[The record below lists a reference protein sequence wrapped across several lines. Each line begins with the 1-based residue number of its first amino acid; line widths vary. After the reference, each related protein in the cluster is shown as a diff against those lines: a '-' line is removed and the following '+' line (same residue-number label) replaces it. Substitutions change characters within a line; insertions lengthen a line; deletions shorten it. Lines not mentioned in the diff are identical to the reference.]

1 MKHEMTHR
9 TIWLFFVTLLAV
21 SQGCTFYHP
30 KPLDERAAKES
41 LEAPDK
47 DRIRVQARELK
58 HPILKPIDLDLA
70 KGLTPGGAA
79 VLAVLAN
86 PALKAA
92 RDKKGVADAQ
102 LFQAGIFSNPQLS
115 YNLDFP
121 TWANTQGAVNAYGVS
136 VSDDITSLFTGGP
149 QVDAARAEAKSV
161 DLDIA
166 WQEWQMALAAR
177 AHVYNLTFLRELAAT
192 AQNQEQALQE
202 NLATMQKAFDS
213 GDVTEVDRTA
223 AQAAL
228 DKAHNT
234 LLVARQQYEQER
246 LSLNQS
252 IGFPPDMKVS
262 LRAEP
267 LPSIE
272 HFPSLEEMM
281 EGLEARRLDLVALKL
296 GYKSEEARLRGAI
309 LAQFPSLV
317 FGVSRA
323 RDTTPV
329 GTTGFSISLPIPLFD
344 RNQGKIAIEKAT
356 RAQLFDEYMTR
367 LFEARSTIATTLADL
382 RSMEE
387 QVDAAEQSIPV
398 AGKLVETYRIA
409 LLEGHADVIT
419 YYSALGDLFARQ
431 MDLLNLKKDLC
442 NRAIALEVASGQFFL
457 PGEAAIRRGGSASE
471 EPAHLGE
478 PARDP
483 AIDAATKGVPR

>member
-1 MKHEMTHR
+1 MF
-9 TIWLFFVTLLAV
+9 LN
-21 SQGCTFYHP
+21 
-30 KPLDERAAKES
+30 
-41 LEAPDK
+41 
-47 DRIRVQARELK
+47 EL
-58 HPILKPIDLDLA
+58 
-70 KGLTPGGAA
+70 T
-79 VLAVLAN
+79 
-86 PALKAA
+86 
-92 RDKKGVADAQ
+92 
-102 LFQAGIFSNPQLS
+102 
-115 YNLDFP
+115 
-121 TWANTQGAVNAYGVS
+121 
-136 VSDDITSLFTGGP
+136 
-149 QVDAARAEAKSV
+149 
-161 DLDIA
+161 
-166 WQEWQMALAAR
+166 
-177 AHVYNLTFLRELAAT
+177 AT
-192 AQNQEQALQE
+192 AQKQEQALQE

-228 DKAHNT
+228 DKAHDT
-234 LLVARQQYEQER
+234 VLVARQQYEQER

-267 LPSIE
+267 LPSTE

-317 FGVSRA
+317 FGVSQA

-356 RAQLFDEYMTR
+356 RAQLFDEYMAR

-387 QVDAAEQSIPV
+387 QVDAAEHSIPV

-419 YYSALGDLFARQ
+419 YYSALGDLFAKQ

-442 NRAIALEVASGQFFL
+442 NRTIALEVASGQFYL
-457 PGEAAIRRGGSASE
+457 PGEAAIRQGGSVSR
-471 EPAHLGE
+471 EPASLWE

-483 AIDAATKGVPR
+483 AIGAATKGVPR

>member
-1 MKHEMTHR
+1 MTHR
-9 TIWLFFVTLLAV
+9 TIWLFFLILLAV
-21 SQGCTFYHP
+21 SEGCTFYHP
-30 KPLDERAAKES
+30 RPLDERAVRES
-41 LEAPDK
+41 LKAPDK

-58 HPILKPIDLDLA
+58 HPTLKPIDLDLA
-70 KGLTPGGAA
+70 RGLTPEGAA
-79 VLAVLAN
+79 ILAVLAN
-86 PALKAA
+86 PTLKAA
-92 RDKKGVADAQ
+92 RDKKGVAAAQ
-102 LFQAGIFSNPQLS
+102 LLQAGILSNPQLS
-115 YNLDFP
+115 YNLDVP
-121 TWANTQGAVNAYGVS
+121 TWGDTQSTVNAYGLS
-136 VSDDITSLFTGGP
+136 VTYDITSLFTGGP
-149 QVDAARAEAKSV
+149 QVDAAQAEADSV

-166 WQEWQMALAAR
+166 WQEWQTALAAR
-177 AHVYNLTFLRELAAT
+177 AHVYNLTFLSELTEA

-202 NLATMQKAFDS
+202 NLTTMRKAFDS

-234 LLVARQQYEQER
+234 VLVAKQQYEQER

-252 IGFPPDMKVS
+252 IGFPPDMPVI
-262 LRAEP
+262 LRADLT

-272 HFPSLEEMM
+272 HIPSLQEMM

-323 RDTTPV
+323 RDTSDV
-329 GTTGFSISLPIPLFD
+329 GTTGISIGLPIPLFD

-356 RAQLFDEYMTR
+356 RAQLFDEYMAR

-382 RSMEE
+382 RSIEE
-387 QVDAAEQSIPV
+387 QIDAAEHSIPV

-419 YYSALGDLFARQ
+419 YYGALGDLFARQ
-431 MDLLNLKKDLC
+431 VDLLNLKKDLC
-442 NRAIALEVASGQFFL
+442 NRTIALEIASGQFYL
-457 PGEAAIRRGGSASE
+457 TGEAGGSVGS
-471 EPAHLGE
+471 E
-478 PARDP
+478 PARLGKPAGAP
-483 AIDAATKGVPR
+483 AIDATTKGASR